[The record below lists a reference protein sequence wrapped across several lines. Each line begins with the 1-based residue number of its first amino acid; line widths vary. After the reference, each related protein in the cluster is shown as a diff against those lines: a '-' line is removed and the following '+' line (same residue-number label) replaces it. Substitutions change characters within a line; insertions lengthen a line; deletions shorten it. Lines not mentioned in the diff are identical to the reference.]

1 MRKWRYNM
9 KLNEKIFFFRK
20 RAGLSQEALAEQV
33 GVSRQ
38 AVSKWELGE
47 ATPELDKLLALARA
61 FSVTTDE
68 LLRDTPIPEEPET
81 ADASPDTARG
91 PAPSPPRRSAQFD
104 EAIGFFGRLIRKFGW
119 LAGVY
124 VALGGFGIS
133 LIGGIARYAFS
144 KLFSVTVNNTYFWDV
159 SGLPDG
165 ITPGDLGLSDPFGST
180 ITGMTQMGEIT
191 TAIATVILVIGICI
205 MVAGAVLAILLY
217 RKGRKNS

>member
-1 MRKWRYNM
+1 M

-47 ATPELDKLLALARA
+47 ATPEVDKLLALARA
-61 FSVTTDE
+61 FGVTTDE
-68 LLRDTPIPEEPET
+68 LLSDAPIPEEPEA
-81 ADASPDTARG
+81 ADAAPDSDG
-91 PAPSPPRRSAQFD
+91 EPAPSAPREAARFD
-104 EAIGFFGRLIRKFGW
+104 EAVGFLGRLIRKFGW

-124 VALGGFGIS
+124 VALGGFGIT

-144 KLFSVTVNNTYFWDV
+144 KMFAVTANDIFGGMSSWQVT
-159 SGLPDG
+159 GLPDG
-165 ITPGDLGLSDPFGST
+165 ISLGDLGLSDPFGSAT
-180 ITGMTQMGEIT
+180 VGMTQMGEVA

-205 MVAGAVLAILLY
+205 MVAGAALAILLY

>member
-1 MRKWRYNM
+1 M

-47 ATPELDKLLALARA
+47 ATPEVDKLLALARA
-61 FSVTTDE
+61 FGVTTDE
-68 LLRDTPIPEEPET
+68 LLSDAPIPEGPE
-81 ADASPDTARG
+81 ASNATPDSDG
-91 PAPSPPRRSAQFD
+91 EPAPSAPREAARFD
-104 EAIGFFGRLIRKFGW
+104 EAVGFLGRLIRKFGW

-124 VALGGFGIS
+124 VALGGFGIT

-144 KLFSVTVNNTYFWDV
+144 KMFAVTANDIFGGMNSWQVT
-159 SGLPDG
+159 GLPDG
-165 ITPGDLGLSDPFGST
+165 ISLGDLGLSDPFGSAT
-180 ITGMTQMGEIT
+180 VGMTQMGEVA